1 MFKPDGNVRDHYRYD
16 EYGKPAPGNSKL
28 SEDGRINLNNT
39 FGYTGEQWDEETNL
53 LYLRARYY
61 EPETGRFLS
70 RDTYEG
76 ELQNPLSK
84 NLYAYV
90 QNNSIS

>member
-1 MFKPDGNVRDHYRYD
+1 M
-16 EYGKPAPGNSKL
+16 
-28 SEDGRINLNNT
+28 
-39 FGYTGEQWDEETNL
+39 

-70 RDTYEG
+70 RDSYWG
-76 ELQNPLSK
+76 SLGSPLSK

-90 QNNSIS
+90 QNMPVIS